1 MRAAGGTTEIS
12 GGISMI
18 QLYTAGT
25 GNGRRATIM
34 LEECKLAYK
43 AHIIEFGKGANKPA
57 EFLKINPQGT
67 IPVIVDPPGMGRKT
81 ATTIKQSG
89 AILFY
94 LAEKAGKFMPKAAAA
109 RALATEWTMAA
120 LTDLSPTSTAIFL
133 STVVMPNKVPSVVG
147 FFESR
152 FIEQCRVFDERLG
165 EAEYLA
171 GDEVSI
177 ADFALYPVIF
187 GRQALVDKTA
197 GLQNLKRWAAKIGQR
212 PATAAAL
219 KVA

>member
-1 MRAAGGTTEIS
+1 
-12 GGISMI
+12 MI

-43 AHIIEFGKGANKPA
+43 AHIIEIGKGANKPA
-57 EFLKINPQGT
+57 EFLKINPHGT
-67 IPVIVDPPGMGRKT
+67 VPVIVDPPGIGRKT
-81 ATTIKQSG
+81 ATTVKQSG

-94 LAEKAGKFMPKAAAA
+94 LAEKAGKFVPKAAAA
-109 RALATEWTMAA
+109 RALTVQWTMAA
-120 LTDLSPTSTAIFL
+120 LTDLAPASTSIFL
-133 STVVMPNKVPSVVG
+133 STAVMPTKVPAVVG

-152 FIEQCRVFDERLG
+152 FIEQCKVFDERLG
-165 EAEYLA
+165 EADYLA
-171 GDEVSI
+171 GDEATI

-187 GRQALVDKTA
+187 GRQALVDKA
-197 GLQNLKRWAAKIGQR
+197 PGLQNLKRWAATMAAR